1 MQPTANMSVE
11 QAFNLISQ
19 VTAQFKGTL
28 QEHKAIL
35 QALETIKQALQEPK
49 IQINGD
55 VDLTSDNK

>member
-1 MQPTANMSVE
+1 MQPTANLSVE